1 MLIFWQECKHIL
13 RSRFLWIAVIL
24 GSIFA
29 VYYNTLVAANL
40 GSDISFSYEFTEQ
53 HGVSYKEKDVEVF
66 LDTLLEQHFRAQ
78 DLKNELKAAGIP
90 KVTAKDIIDYAKGN
104 DCEFANQLMQ
114 IENTDEKAYGEIN
127 NDLYPF
133 EWIARRAL
141 SRNLEEYDVVENGKN
156 RLESMNPSVSGWKQE
171 MLLDAFEKLQKRAEE
186 ITENQENQYFLPYS
200 FASDNNSGWFFAQF
214 SGYSA
219 LGFVWGFSMVLAG
232 IIAARSI
239 GGSFLN
245 HMSGILYCG
254 KSGRKLALRKMVSVL
269 AISGML
275 HLALS
280 LLITV
285 YYVYR
290 FRLDMYWDVPLA
302 SMVYYY
308 GNSTIPRF
316 AITIGGYWWF
326 QLGVGLGTVLIMAL
340 IFSVAMMVTRS
351 FYAGSAIA
359 VGVSLLLLG
368 LIQMVPA
375 VQSSFLMMGSPIGLF
390 LQAGKFLQQDFLFS
404 ILPHFEGVMLLIW
417 GGIAVGLGAV
427 GFMRFRKA
435 AL

>member
-13 RSRFLWIAVIL
+13 RSRFLWVVVIL

-29 VYYNTLVAANL
+29 VYNNTLVAANL

-53 HGVSYKEKDVEVF
+53 HGISYKEKDVEVF

-133 EWIARRAL
+133 EWIAHRAL
-141 SRNLEEYDVVENGKN
+141 SRNLEEYDVVQRGKSLLENTAY
-156 RLESMNPSVSGWKQE
+156 PISGWKQE

-200 FASDNNSGWFFAQF
+200 FAYDNNSGWFSAQF

-254 KSGRKLALRKMVSVL
+254 KSGRKLALRKMMSVL
-269 AISGML
+269 TMSGML
-275 HLALS
+275 YLALS
-280 LLITV
+280 LLITL

-290 FRLDMYWDVPLA
+290 FRLNLYWNVPLA
-302 SMVYYY
+302 SMIQYT
-308 GNSTIPRF
+308 GPLIPRF
-316 AITIGGYWWF
+316 PITVGGYWWF

-351 FYAGSAIA
+351 FYAGSAIS
-359 VGVSLLLLG
+359 VGISLLLLG
-368 LIQMVPA
+368 LVQMVPA
-375 VQSSFLMMGSPIGLF
+375 VQSSFLLMGSPIGLF

-404 ILPHFEGVMLLIW
+404 ILPHFEGLSLLIW
-417 GGIAVGLGAV
+417 GSFAAVLAVLGFV
-427 GFMRFRKA
+427 RFRKA

>member
-66 LDTLLEQHFRAQ
+66 LDFLLEQHDRAQ
-78 DLKNELKAAGIP
+78 DLKNELKAAGIQE
-90 KVTAKDIIDYAKGN
+90 VTSKDIINDAMGN
-104 DCEFANQLMQ
+104 DPEFTNQLVQLANDDIDAYEEIVNDLFPFEQ
-114 IENTDEKAYGEIN
+114 IAYG
-127 NDLYPF
+127 
-133 EWIARRAL
+133 AL
-141 SRNLEEYDVVENGKN
+141 CRNLEDYDVVERGKSL
-156 RLESMNPSVSGWKQE
+156 LESTAHPVSGWKRD

-186 ITENQENQYFLPYS
+186 ITENQENQQFLPYS
-200 FASDNNSGWFFAQF
+200 FGYYDNSGWFSAQF
-214 SGYSA
+214 SGFSA

-254 KSGRKLALRKMVSVL
+254 KSGRKLALRKMMSVL
-269 AISGML
+269 TMSGML
-275 HLALS
+275 YLALS
-280 LLITV
+280 LLITI

-290 FRLDMYWDVPLA
+290 FRLDLYWNVPLA
-302 SMVYYY
+302 SMIQHT
-308 GNSTIPRF
+308 GPLIPRF
-316 AITIGGYWWF
+316 PITIGGYWWF
-326 QLGVGLGTVLIMAL
+326 QLGVGLGSVLIMAL
-340 IFSVAMMVTRS
+340 IFSAAMIFTKS
-351 FYAGSAIA
+351 FYAGSAIS

-368 LIQMVPA
+368 LVQMVPA
-375 VQSSFLMMGSPIGLF
+375 AQNSFLLMGSPIGLF
-390 LQAGKFLQQDFLFS
+390 LQAGHFLQERFFLFS

-417 GGIAVGLGAV
+417 FGIAAILTALGFV
-427 GFMRFRKA
+427 RFRKA

>member
-13 RSRFLWIAVIL
+13 RSRFLWVVVIL

-29 VYYNTLVAANL
+29 VYNNTLVAANL

-66 LDTLLEQHFRAQ
+66 LDTLLEQHDRAQ

-114 IENTDEKAYGEIN
+114 IENTDEKAYGEIC

-141 SRNLEEYDVVENGKN
+141 SRNLEEYDVVERGKSL
-156 RLESMNPSVSGWKQE
+156 LENTAYPISGWKQE

-200 FASDNNSGWFFAQF
+200 FAYNDNSGWFYAQF

-245 HMSGILYCG
+245 HMPGILYCS
-254 KSGRKLALRKMVSVL
+254 KSGRKLALRKMVSVS

-275 HLALS
+275 YLALF
-280 LLITV
+280 LLITI

-290 FRLDMYWDVPLA
+290 FRLNLYWDVPLA
-302 SMVYYY
+302 SMIQYT
-308 GNSTIPRF
+308 GPLIPRF
-316 AITIGGYWWF
+316 PITVGGYWWF

-340 IFSVAMMVTRS
+340 IFSVAMMFTRS
-351 FYAGSAIA
+351 FYAGSAIS
-359 VGVSLLLLG
+359 VGISLLLLG
-368 LIQMVPA
+368 LVQMVPA
-375 VQSSFLMMGSPIGLF
+375 AQNSFLVMGSPIGLF
-390 LQAGKFLQQDFLFS
+390 LNVGKFLQQDFLFS

-417 GGIAVGLGAV
+417 FGIAAGLGV
-427 GFMRFRKA
+427 GGFVRFRKA

>member
-1 MLIFWQECKHIL
+1 MLIFWQECKYIL
-13 RSRFLWIAVIL
+13 RSRFLWVVVIL

-29 VYYNTLVAANL
+29 VYNNTLVAANL

-53 HGVSYKEKDVEVF
+53 HGISYKEKDVEVF

-141 SRNLEEYDVVENGKN
+141 SRNLEEYDVVERGKSL
-156 RLESMNPSVSGWKQE
+156 LENTAYPISGWKQE

-200 FASDNNSGWFFAQF
+200 FAYDNNSGWFSAQF

-254 KSGRKLALRKMVSVL
+254 KSGRKLALRKMMSVL
-269 AISGML
+269 TMSGML
-275 HLALS
+275 YLALS
-280 LLITV
+280 LLITL

-290 FRLDMYWDVPLA
+290 FRLNLYWNVPLA
-302 SMVYYY
+302 SMIQYT
-308 GNSTIPRF
+308 GPLIPRF
-316 AITIGGYWWF
+316 PITVGGYWWF

-351 FYAGSAIA
+351 FYAGSAIS
-359 VGVSLLLLG
+359 VGISLLLLG
-368 LIQMVPA
+368 LVQMVPA
-375 VQSSFLMMGSPIGLF
+375 VQSSFLLMGSPIGLF

-404 ILPHFEGVMLLIW
+404 ILPHFEGLSLLIW
-417 GGIAVGLGAV
+417 GSFAAVLAVLGFV
-427 GFMRFRKA
+427 RFRKA

>member
-13 RSRFLWIAVIL
+13 RSRFLWIVVIL

-29 VYYNTLVAANL
+29 VYNNTLVAANL

-104 DCEFANQLMQ
+104 DCEFTNQLMQ
-114 IENTDEKAYGEIN
+114 IKNTDEKAYGEIN

-133 EWIARRAL
+133 EWIASGAL
-141 SRNLEEYDVVENGKN
+141 SRNLEEYDVVEHGKN
-156 RLESMNPSVSGWKQE
+156 RLESTVYPVAGWKQE

-200 FASDNNSGWFFAQF
+200 FAYNDNSGWFSAQF
-214 SGYSA
+214 SGFSA

-254 KSGRKLALRKMVSVL
+254 KSGRKLALRKMVSVS

-275 HLALS
+275 YLALS
-280 LLITV
+280 LLITI

-290 FRLDMYWDVPLA
+290 FRLNLYWDVPLA
-302 SMVYYY
+302 SMIQYT
-308 GNSTIPRF
+308 GPSIPRF
-316 AITIGGYWWF
+316 PITVGGYWWF
-326 QLGVGLGTVLIMAL
+326 QLGVGLGTILIMAL
-340 IFSVAMMVTRS
+340 IFSAAMIFTKS
-351 FYAGSAIA
+351 FYGGSAISL
-359 VGVSLLLLG
+359 GISLLLLG
-368 LIQMVPA
+368 LVQMVPA
-375 VQSSFLMMGSPIGLF
+375 VQSSFLLMGSPVGLF

-404 ILPHFEGVMLLIW
+404 ILPHFEGIMLLIW
-417 GGIAVGLGAV
+417 FGIAAGLGAV

-435 AL
+435 SL

>member
-1 MLIFWQECKHIL
+1 MLFFWQECKYIL
-13 RSRFLWIAVIL
+13 RSRFLWVVVIL

-29 VYYNTLVAANL
+29 VYNNTLVAANL

-90 KVTAKDIIDYAKGN
+90 EVTAKDIIDDAMGN
-104 DCEFANQLMQ
+104 ECEFTNQLMQ
-114 IENTDEKAYGEIN
+114 IKNTDEKAYGEII

-133 EWIARRAL
+133 EWIASGAL
-141 SRNLEEYDVVENGKN
+141 SRNLEEYDVVEHGKN
-156 RLESMNPSVSGWKQE
+156 RLESTVYPVSGWKQE

-200 FASDNNSGWFFAQF
+200 FAYNDNSGWFSAQF

-245 HMSGILYCG
+245 HMSDTLYCG
-254 KSGRKLALRKMVSVL
+254 KSGRKLALRKMVSVS

-275 HLALS
+275 YLALS
-280 LLITV
+280 LLITL

-290 FRLDMYWDVPLA
+290 FRLNLYWDVPLA
-302 SMVYYY
+302 SMIQYT
-308 GNSTIPRF
+308 GPLIPRF
-316 AITIGGYWWF
+316 PITVGGYWWF

-340 IFSVAMMVTRS
+340 IFSAAMIFTKS
-351 FYAGSAIA
+351 FYAGSAIS

-368 LIQMVPA
+368 LVQMVPA
-375 VQSSFLMMGSPIGLF
+375 AQNSFLVMGSPIGLF
-390 LQAGKFLQQDFLFS
+390 LNVGKFLQQDFLFS

-417 GGIAVGLGAV
+417 FGIAAGLGV
-427 GFMRFRKA
+427 GGFVRFRKA

>member
-1 MLIFWQECKHIL
+1 MLFFWQECKYIL
-13 RSRFLWIAVIL
+13 RSRFLWVVVIL

-29 VYYNTLVAANL
+29 VYNNTLVAANL

-90 KVTAKDIIDYAKGN
+90 EVTAKDIIDYAKGN
-104 DCEFANQLMQ
+104 DCEFTNQLMQ
-114 IENTDEKAYGEIN
+114 IENTDNEAHGEIY
-127 NDLYPF
+127 NDLAPF
-133 EWIARRAL
+133 EWLAFRAL
-141 SRNLEEYDVVENGKN
+141 SRNLEEYDVVEHGKN
-156 RLESMNPSVSGWKQE
+156 RLESMNPSVFGWKQE
-171 MLLDAFEKLQKRAEE
+171 MLMDAFEKLQKRAEE

-200 FASDNNSGWFFAQF
+200 FAYDNNSGWFSAQF

-219 LGFVWGFSMVLAG
+219 LGFVWRFSMVLAG

-245 HMSGILYCG
+245 HMPGILYCS
-254 KSGRKLALRKMVSVL
+254 KSGRKLALRKMVSVS

-275 HLALS
+275 YLALS
-280 LLITV
+280 LLITL

-290 FRLDMYWDVPLA
+290 FRLNLYWDVPLA
-302 SMVYYY
+302 SMIQYT
-308 GNSTIPRF
+308 GPLIPRF
-316 AITIGGYWWF
+316 PITVGGYWWF

-340 IFSVAMMVTRS
+340 IFSAAMIFTKS
-351 FYAGSAIA
+351 FYAGSAIS

-368 LIQMVPA
+368 LVQMVPA
-375 VQSSFLMMGSPIGLF
+375 VQSSFLIMGSPVGLF
-390 LQAGKFLQQDFLFS
+390 LQAGKFLQEQFLFS

-417 GGIAVGLGAV
+417 FGIAAGLGAV

-435 AL
+435 SL

>member
-13 RSRFLWIAVIL
+13 RSRFLWVVVIL

-29 VYYNTLVAANL
+29 VYNNTLVAANL

-53 HGVSYKEKDVEVF
+53 HGISYKEKDVEVF

-90 KVTAKDIIDYAKGN
+90 EVTAKDIIDDAKGN

-114 IENTDEKAYGEIN
+114 IKNTDEKAYGEIN

-133 EWIARRAL
+133 EWIARGAL
-141 SRNLEEYDVVENGKN
+141 SRNLEEYDVVEHGKN

-186 ITENQENQYFLPYS
+186 ITENQENQQFLPYS
-200 FASDNNSGWFFAQF
+200 FAYDNNSGWFSAQF

-245 HMSGILYCG
+245 HMPGILYCS
-254 KSGRKLALRKMVSVL
+254 KSGRKLALRKMVSVS

-275 HLALS
+275 YLALS

-290 FRLDMYWDVPLA
+290 FRLNLYWDVPLA
-302 SMVYYY
+302 SMIQYT
-308 GNSTIPRF
+308 GPLIPRF
-316 AITIGGYWWF
+316 PITVGGYWWF
-326 QLGVGLGTVLIMAL
+326 QLGVGLGTILIMTLVFCA
-340 IFSVAMMVTRS
+340 AMLVTKN
-351 FYAGSAIA
+351 FYAGSAIS

-375 VQSSFLMMGSPIGLF
+375 AQNSFLVMGSPVGLY
-390 LQAGKFLQQDFLFS
+390 LNVGKFLQQDFLFS
-404 ILPHFEGVMLLIW
+404 ILPHFEGAMLLIW
-417 GGIAVGLGAV
+417 CGIASVLGTV
-427 GFMRFRKA
+427 GFVRFRKA

>member
-1 MLIFWQECKHIL
+1 MLIFWQECKYIL

-29 VYYNTLVAANL
+29 VYYNTNVAANL

-90 KVTAKDIIDYAKGN
+90 EVTARDIIDYAMGN

-141 SRNLEEYDVVENGKN
+141 SRNLEEYDVVERGKSL
-156 RLESMNPSVSGWKQE
+156 LENTAYPISGWKQE

-200 FASDNNSGWFFAQF
+200 FAYDNNSGWFSAQF

-245 HMSGILYCG
+245 HMPGILYCS
-254 KSGRKLALRKMVSVL
+254 KSGRKLALRKMVSVS

-275 HLALS
+275 YLALS
-280 LLITV
+280 LLITL

-290 FRLDMYWDVPLA
+290 FRLNLYWDVPLA
-302 SMVYYY
+302 SMIQYT
-308 GNSTIPRF
+308 GPLIPRF
-316 AITIGGYWWF
+316 PITVGGYWWF

-340 IFSVAMMVTRS
+340 IFSAAMIFTKS
-351 FYAGSAIA
+351 FYAGSAIS
-359 VGVSLLLLG
+359 VGVSLLLLC
-368 LIQMVPA
+368 LIQMVPGM
-375 VQSSFLMMGSPIGLF
+375 QNSMLLMGSPIGLF
-390 LQAGKFLQQDFLFS
+390 LQAGKFLQEQFLFS
-404 ILPHFEGVMLLIW
+404 ILPHFEGISLLIW
-417 GGIAVGLGAV
+417 GGIAAILAALGFV
-427 GFMRFRKA
+427 RFRRA